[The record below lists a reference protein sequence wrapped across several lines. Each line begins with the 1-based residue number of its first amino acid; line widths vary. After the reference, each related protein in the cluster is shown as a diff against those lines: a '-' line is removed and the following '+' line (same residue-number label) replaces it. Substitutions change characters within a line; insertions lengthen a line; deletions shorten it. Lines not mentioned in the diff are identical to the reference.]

1 MDELQNEKQSSANQ
15 SSSSSLPP
23 DELQAQVQKLTGER
37 DEYLDG
43 WRRSKADFLNY
54 KKEEA
59 KRIEEVVSFGNLS
72 IIKELIAVLD
82 SFDLASS
89 AFTHDE
95 QARKGV
101 EMIRGQFDSILKKH
115 GVEKIA
121 VRAGDEPDPRI
132 HEMMSEIEVPQGK
145 HELAGKIVDELASGY
160 TLNGRVI
167 RPAKVRVGKVN

>member
-43 WRRSKADFLNY
+43 WRRSKADFINY

-59 KRIEEVVSFGNLS
+59 KRIEEVVSFGNIS
-72 IIKELIAVLD
+72 IIKELLAVLD
-82 SFDLASS
+82 SFDLASG

-95 QARKGV
+95 QARKGEV
-101 EMIRGQFDSILKKH
+101 KAIQYCEKLFDNRYITKRNHLFNTFRFFFLIIDKISFRSAPSI
-115 GVEKIA
+115 
-121 VRAGDEPDPRI
+121 
-132 HEMMSEIEVPQGK
+132 
-145 HELAGKIVDELASGY
+145 
-160 TLNGRVI
+160 
-167 RPAKVRVGKVN
+167 KVLVALTR